1 MRLRNRPW
9 AKPLI
14 EENPQYVVTEP
25 QQFKGKW
32 QTRFEKPAP
41 LFVEVGMGK
50 GQFIVEM
57 AARHPENNYIGMELQ
72 TVATGMAIEEAIRT
86 QIANCSLF
94 GQTDPD

>member
-50 GQFIVEM
+50 GQFSPLPFLPVLPDSIKKIVC
-57 AARHPENNYIGMELQ
+57 AVCNFCFGM
-72 TVATGMAIEEAIRT
+72 
-86 QIANCSLF
+86 
-94 GQTDPD
+94 